1 MKEGFEGLVE
11 HLLDGG
17 LFLQQAIEIL
27 EKSMIQGAL
36 QHNQGNQCAAA
47 SSSEFTATPCSGKWW
62 RTKWR
67 QHTRPRRK
75 PMARA
80 GHTRKRRRPGS
91 RRVDMDLLIF
101 DLDGTLIDSK
111 LDLAHA
117 VNATRSHMGLTPLE
131 HERVYSYVG
140 NGAPVLIRRAMGAD
154 ASEAEVQ
161 EALEF
166 FLEYYR
172 EHYLDYTKLYPG
184 VRETLDRLHAAGKRM
199 AVLTNKPVRISRA
212 ILDGLGVGGHFFQVY
227 GGNSFDLKK
236 PNPIGVE
243 MLMRETGIRAD
254 RTLMIG
260 DSSVDTQTAR
270 NAGIASCGVTY
281 GFAPETL
288 SDPVPDRVLDRM
300 EELADWLLGPHGE
313 NEPPPRLD
321 RACHRHLLVQ
331 RLQDAAAFYRTT
343 GVPTMPESVRAGT
356 VGVGGKRQRRLEE
369 SAAA

>member
-1 MKEGFEGLVE
+1 
-11 HLLDGG
+11 
-17 LFLQQAIEIL
+17 
-27 EKSMIQGAL
+27 
-36 QHNQGNQCAAA
+36 
-47 SSSEFTATPCSGKWW
+47 
-62 RTKWR
+62 
-67 QHTRPRRK
+67 
-75 PMARA
+75 
-80 GHTRKRRRPGS
+80 
-91 RRVDMDLLIF
+91 
-101 DLDGTLIDSK
+101 
-111 LDLAHA
+111 
-117 VNATRSHMGLTPLE
+117 
-131 HERVYSYVG
+131 
-140 NGAPVLIRRAMGAD
+140 VLIRRAMGAE

-313 NEPPPRLD
+313 
-321 RACHRHLLVQ
+321 
-331 RLQDAAAFYRTT
+331 
-343 GVPTMPESVRAGT
+343 
-356 VGVGGKRQRRLEE
+356 K
-369 SAAA
+369 